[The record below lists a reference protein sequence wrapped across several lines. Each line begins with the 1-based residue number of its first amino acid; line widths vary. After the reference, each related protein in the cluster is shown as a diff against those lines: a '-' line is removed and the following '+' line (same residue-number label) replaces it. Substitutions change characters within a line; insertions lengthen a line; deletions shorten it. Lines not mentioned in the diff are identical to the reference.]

1 MQVKAMTNS
10 NMTDNTAVIAK
21 NNKGNFLTGA
31 ALVAVVGL
39 ATATWW
45 LADKLET
52 VEARLAQTPPV
63 VVIDFVS
70 LVDSYGN
77 PTAEELDKRMIE
89 TRDAVAAL
97 RDAGY
102 LVLDAANVV
111 AAPEDLFITE
121 TSLGGN

>member
-1 MQVKAMTNS
+1 
-10 NMTDNTAVIAK
+10 MTDNTAVIAK